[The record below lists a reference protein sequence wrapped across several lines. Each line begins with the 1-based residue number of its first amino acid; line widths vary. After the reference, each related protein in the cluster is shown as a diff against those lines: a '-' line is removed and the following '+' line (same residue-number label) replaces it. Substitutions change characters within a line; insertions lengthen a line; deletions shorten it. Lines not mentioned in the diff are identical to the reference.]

1 MTRKDIV
8 MATQEEL
15 KRLHIIRKSL
25 DQLIKQRQ
33 AAEVLDL
40 SVRQVRRIEKRIKQ
54 EGDPGVIHRSR
65 GKPSNR
71 ALPFKAKALKLFEK
85 KYQDFGPTL
94 ASEKLFEIDKI
105 KLSDETLRLWL
116 LEARIP
122 YPERK
127 KRPHRAWRERKH
139 HSGEMIQMDGSHHDW
154 FEGRGPKCVLMGY
167 IDDATGRPFGQFYSH
182 EGTLPA
188 LDSFKRYV
196 RRYGIPQS
204 VYIDR
209 HSTYK
214 STQKHFSV
222 EEELEN
228 KKPLTQFSRALSELG
243 VSILYAYSPQAK
255 GRIERLFK
263 TFQDRLIKE
272 MRLKDIK
279 TMEEGNQFLRHYLPL
294 YAKRYSVE
302 AHQEEDLHQPAPKD
316 LNLDRILCLK
326 TERALRNDHTV
337 QHEKKLYQVLDQ
349 TRAKKVTVLERLD
362 GTLELYAHD
371 KRLKFK
377 EITVRPQKEPPKNPR
392 MSRLKQTVIPSRH
405 HPWRK
410 LYKTALLT
418 AA

>member
-1 MTRKDIV
+1 MARKDIV

-15 KRLHIIRKSL
+15 KRLHVIRKSL
-25 DQLIKQRQ
+25 DQLIKQRE
-33 AAEVLDL
+33 AAEILDL
-40 SVRQVRRIEKRIKQ
+40 SVRQVRRIEKRIRE

-65 GKPSNR
+65 GKSSNR
-71 ALPFKAKALKLFEK
+71 ALPFKAKALKLFER

-116 LEARIP
+116 LEANIP

-139 HSGEMIQMDGSHHDW
+139 HLGEMIQMDGSHHDW

-167 IDDATGRPFGQFYSH
+167 IDDATGRPYGRFYSH
-182 EGTLPA
+182 EGAIPA
-188 LDSFKRYV
+188 LDSFKRYLL
-196 RRYGIPQS
+196 RYGIPQS

-214 STQKHFSV
+214 STQKQFSL

-228 KKPLTQFSRALSELG
+228 KRPLTQFSRALEELG
-243 VSILYAYSPQAK
+243 VSIHYAYSPQAK

-272 MRLKDIK
+272 MRLKGIK
-279 TMEEGNQFLRHYLPL
+279 TMEEGNRFLKYYLPV
-294 YAKRYSVE
+294 YAKRYEVNAREE
-302 AHQEEDLHQPAPKD
+302 ANLHRPVSKD
-316 LNLDRILCLK
+316 LDLERILCLK
-326 TERALRNDHTV
+326 TERALRNDHTI
-337 QHEKKLYQVLDQ
+337 QHEKKLYQILDQ
-349 TRAKKVTVLERLD
+349 TQARKVMILERLN
-362 GTLELYAHD
+362 GVLELYAHG
-371 KRLKFK
+371 KKLGFK
-377 EITVRPQKEPPKNPR
+377 SITGRPQKATPKNTKAP
-392 MSRLKQTVIPSRH
+392 RLKQTVTPSYD

-410 LYKTALLT
+410 SYKTSLLT